1 MLKRQQSNGTVINNP
16 MGYLQKLMQQEVLFY
31 PQVIE
36 PKKVVID
43 VMEQNLRLQSIK
55 YHEKSLEDLRINYY
69 EQQNEI
75 IKAYFEENPI
85 VKEELLESLKFGYDY
100 NRQLSVSENLQRDSF
115 KALLNAKVREHYP
128 YLFKEL
134 DETFKR
140 QEITIK
146 QALRSLGWAG

>member
-36 PKKVVID
+36 SKKVVID
-43 VMEQNLRLQSIK
+43 VTEQNLRLQSIK

-75 IKAYFEENPI
+75 IKAYFEENP
-85 VKEELLESLKFGYDY
+85 
-100 NRQLSVSENLQRDSF
+100 
-115 KALLNAKVREHYP
+115 
-128 YLFKEL
+128 
-134 DETFKR
+134 
-140 QEITIK
+140 
-146 QALRSLGWAG
+146 